1 MSARHVQLLN
11 LLLEHEEMTL
21 GEIQHLT
28 VHLYALKNPDKAL
41 TRDLNYLIGL
51 DAISGRRLDDQT
63 VMLKI
68 NLQWPTQITET
79 EFFRLVKALPKG
91 KLHGFLSS

>member
-1 MSARHVQLLN
+1 M
-11 LLLEHEEMTL
+11 
-21 GEIQHLT
+21 
-28 VHLYALKNPDKAL
+28 
-41 TRDLNYLIGL
+41 
-51 DAISGRRLDDQT
+51 SGRRLDDQT

-68 NLQWPTQITET
+68 NLQWPTQITDT

>member
-1 MSARHVQLLN
+1 
-11 LLLEHEEMTL
+11 MTP

-28 VHLYALKNPDKAL
+28 VHLYALNNPEKAL
-41 TRDLNYLIGL
+41 ARDLNYLIGL
-51 DAISGRRLDDQT
+51 DAISGRRLEDHT
-63 VMLKI
+63 AILKI
-68 NLQWPTQITET
+68 NPQWPTQITET